1 MFYATIT
8 TNNNKYKL
16 LSHCINLKMTCQ
28 KEKKWLRKTI
38 NTTHFVQQ
46 FDFLKPTQ
54 LHVSGLR

>member
-16 LSHCINLKMTCQ
+16 LSYCINLKMPKGITTWLQ
-28 KEKKWLRKTI
+28 KII

-46 FDFLKPTQ
+46 SDFLKPTW
-54 LHVSGLR
+54 LHVSVLH